1 MQHILPAVMR
11 WATATVLCVAA
22 SGAQAQRETEMF
34 VPIGQSPGLS
44 GKHTLLGA
52 ITAIDGAQRVLSVKD
67 AAGAEVKVQTV
78 AITRQ
83 WLDRS
88 ALMQPNRKANAND
101 YRVGMTVEVKLR
113 NNDRALG
120 MAEWVKL
127 KATP

>member
-1 MQHILPAVMR
+1 MQNILPAVMR
-11 WATATVLCVAA
+11 LATAAALCLAV

-44 GKHTLLGA
+44 GKHTLLG
-52 ITAIDGAQRVLSVKD
+52 TVMAIDSAQRSLTVKD
-67 AAGAEVKVQTV
+67 AAGAEVRVQTID
-78 AITRQ
+78 ITRQ

-88 ALMQPNRKANAND
+88 TLSQPNRKANAAD